1 MSDLQNDLQAAL
13 GSAYT
18 LEREL
23 GGGGMSRT
31 FLATERSLN
40 RRVVVKVLAPELLQ
54 GLSVERFKR
63 EVLLAAALQ
72 HPHIVPVLSTGDAN
86 GLPWFTM
93 PYVEGDSL
101 RQRLARGPLTLGE
114 ITAVLRD
121 VARALEFAHERGV
134 VHRDIKPDNVL
145 LAGSSATVTD
155 FGIAKALTA
164 ARTMA
169 PGGTALT
176 VAGTAIGTPAYM
188 APEQAA
194 GDHTLDHRAD
204 LYAFGAMAYE
214 LLAGRPPFVA
224 DSQARLIAAHF
235 SEAPREVRELRPE
248 TPPAL
253 ADVIMRCLA
262 KEAEDRPSSA
272 AELVRLLDSVSS
284 GSGGA
289 TIPEALRGPQMR
301 LGRALAMWGGATLV
315 VGVTA
320 WAATRTIGLP
330 DWAFPGA
337 LGVML
342 AGLPAVLGT
351 WYVQRTSHR
360 LLVNPPT
367 LTPGGSFAAHGTL
380 ATMAVKA
387 APHVSWRRTWMGGAI
402 AGGSFATFLVAFMVL
417 RAFGIG
423 PMGSLM
429 GAGTFGS
436 KETLVVADF
445 RPPAGDS
452 TLGATAAEAIRTD
465 LAQSRNLSVMTRAGM
480 REATRLMGREG
491 LAAVEYDVAR
501 EIATREGAKAVLDG
515 SIEKLGPAYVV
526 SARLVATLDGKELA
540 TFRATADGDGE
551 LIAALGAL
559 SREVRGKVGESLRD
573 IRQAQ
578 SLERVTTSSLPALRK
593 YVEAS
598 DVLSSLGD
606 TERGQQLLREAVA
619 LDSTFAMAW
628 RRLASSFA
636 GSGRGRAEAV
646 QAIEKAFALRQRLS
660 ENERLITEAGY
671 WTSGPNPDVNRAIS
685 AYEALLARDS
695 SNQAA
700 LNNVSTLYAR
710 TGDRDRAIA
719 ALEAAIKVPRPF
731 GGAFTNLLQ
740 GYAAQGDIAGM
751 ERTAAEFKR
760 RLPSHAQHWYA
771 DVLIATAK
779 GALPAADSIAVHAYR
794 EARGSGQRDM
804 SSFHA
809 GGVAFLRGRP
819 KEGLRW
825 FAAGNEAAMEGRGS
839 TTPALMSG
847 LDSAY
852 IAALF
857 LEDVP
862 RARTLLARA
871 LARVPMQSV
880 PAAERPWEYLSQLA
894 FTLNDP
900 ALAREA
906 LAGVRRDSAEA
917 GIPKGRTEMFEA
929 TIAHTEGRYAD
940 AISLARQSQRQFYF
954 SQRFTAYIVGDAF
967 DLAGSPD
974 SAIVYYEKF
983 AAHPLSD
990 FDLDPY
996 YIAGVF
1002 KRLGELYDAKG
1013 DTAKAEHYYQRFA
1026 DLWKDAEPELQPKV
1040 RRARERIAELRRSKG

>member
-1 MSDLQNDLQAAL
+1 MSELQNDLQAAL

-31 FLATERSLN
+31 FLATERALN

-93 PYVEGDSL
+93 PYVDGDSL
-101 RQRLARGPLTLGE
+101 RQRLARGPLSLGE
-114 ITAVLRD
+114 ITAILRD
-121 VARALEFAHERGV
+121 VARALEFAHGHGV

-164 ARTMA
+164 ARTMSS
-169 PGGTALT
+169 GGTSLT

-194 GDHTLDHRAD
+194 GDDTLDHRAD

-235 SEAPREVRELRPE
+235 SEAPRDVRELRPD

-253 ADVIMRCLA
+253 ADVLMRCLA
-262 KEAEDRPSSA
+262 KEAVGRPSGA
-272 AELVRLLDSVSS
+272 TELVRVLDSVSS
-284 GSGGA
+284 TGGGSVV
-289 TIPEALRGPQMR
+289 PEALRGPQIR
-301 LGRALAMWGGATLV
+301 LGRALALWSGATAL

-337 LGVML
+337 IGVML

-351 WYVQRTSHR
+351 WYVQHTSR
-360 LLVNPPT
+360 RILVSTPT
-367 LTPGGSFAAHGTL
+367 LTPGGGFAPHGTL

-402 AGGSFATFLVAFMVL
+402 AAGSFATFLIAFMVL
-417 RAFGIG
+417 RAMGIG

-429 GAGTFGS
+429 GAGTFGQ

-445 RPPAGDS
+445 RSPASDS
-452 TLGATAAEAIRTD
+452 TLGATVSEAIRTD
-465 LAQSRNLSVMTRAGM
+465 LAQSKNLVVMTRASL
-480 REATRLMGREG
+480 RELLQLMGRP
-491 LAAVEYDVAR
+491 AMRAVEFDAAR

-515 SIEKLGPAYVV
+515 AIDKLGPSYVV
-526 SARLVATLDGKELA
+526 SARLVASLDGRELA
-540 TFRATADGDGE
+540 TFRETATDDAE
-551 LIAALGAL
+551 LIAALGRL
-559 SREVRGKVGESLRD
+559 SHDVREKIGESLRD

-598 DVLSSLGD
+598 DVMSSLGD
-606 TERGQQLLREAVA
+606 TERAQGLLREAVV

-628 RRLASSFA
+628 RRLSSTFA
-636 GSGRGRAEAV
+636 GTGRGREE
-646 QAIEKAFALRQRLS
+646 QLRAITKAYAFRDRLS
-660 ENERLITEAGY
+660 ENERLLTEGSY
-671 WTSGPNPDVNRAIS
+671 FSYGPSPDLDRTIA
-685 AYEALLARDS
+685 AYEALVARDTA
-695 SNQAA
+695 NQAA
-700 LNNVSTLYAR
+700 LNNVGTRYNMR
-710 TGDRDRAIA
+710 GDYDKAIA
-719 ALEAAIKVPRPF
+719 ALERATRVERPF
-731 GGAFTNLLQ
+731 GGAFTNLIGIYL
-740 GYAAQGDIAGM
+740 AKGDIAGA
-751 ERTAAEFKR
+751 ERTQAEFKR
-760 RLPSHAQHWYA
+760 RLPSHARHWA
-771 DVLIATAK
+771 MEAEILAAK
-779 GALPAADSIAVHAYR
+779 GKVDSAAALARKKYG
-794 EARGSGQRDM
+794 EARNAAERDM
-804 SSFHA
+804 SSFYA
-809 GGVAFLRGRP
+809 GTFDYLRGRP
-819 KEGLRW
+819 SDGLRW
-825 FAAGNEAAMEGRGS
+825 YTTGNS
-839 TTPALMSG
+839 TALASGETRLPALFIG

-852 IAALF
+852 NAAWYY
-857 LEDVP
+857 EDP
-862 RARTLLARA
+862 ARARA
-871 LARVPMQSV
+871 LYARAIARVPFESLT
-880 PAAERPWEYLSQLA
+880 PAERPWEYVADLA
-894 FTLNDP
+894 TALGDA
-900 ALAREA
+900 ALARTA
-906 LAGVRRDSAEA
+906 LNGMLRDSAEA
-917 GIPKGRTEMFEA
+917 GASAARLIRGRAALAQASGQYQAAVDGYREA
-929 TIAHTEGRYAD
+929 RRRYYGSERVTNYH
-940 AISLARQSQRQFYF
+940 I
-954 SQRFTAYIVGDAF
+954 GDAF
-967 DLAGSPD
+967 DLAGESD
-974 SAIVYYEKF
+974 SAIVYFERYAER
-983 AAHPLSD
+983 ALGD
-990 FDLDPY
+990 FTDETHA
-996 YIAGVF
+996 IAGTF

-1026 DLWKDAEPELQPKV
+1026 ELWKDAEPELQPKV